1 MAGPGQ
7 TTIRI
12 DLRAALPVLILGII
26 ILAIIFVELCGRT
39 DIKPLPQGTPFIEGP
54 TSTPGPTSTA
64 GPSPT
69 ESPAEATATQEN
81 AAAGSD
87 RDEVRVR
94 DLASIQGALQ
104 QYKQKHG
111 KYPSTGGGIQTVCT
125 FEQDDKGCAI
135 KETVAGGTVPQ
146 DPLGNGGMNGYWLQS
161 TETAY
166 TLFAQRESELFPAC
180 DQAKP
185 DHLKIFRT
193 VFCVHGP

>member
-39 DIKPLPQGTPFIEGP
+39 DIKPLPQGTPFVEGP
-54 TSTPGPTSTA
+54 TSTPGPTSTV

-69 ESPAEATATQEN
+69 APPPDATATE
-81 AAAGSD
+81 AARVSGSD

-94 DLASIQGALQ
+94 DLASIQKALQ

-111 KYPSTGGGIQTVCT
+111 SYPSTGDGIQTVCT
-125 FEQDDKGCAI
+125 FEQYDKGCALKDVLNPI
-135 KETVAGGTVPQ
+135 PA
-146 DPLGNGGMNGYWLQS
+146 DPLQNPGENGYWLQS

-180 DQAKP
+180 DQPKP
-185 DHLKIFRT
+185 DHLKSFKT